1 MLGKNFHMVA
11 KGWTLFLV
19 RGWILFLVRGWI
31 LVLVRGWTD
40 TIPSEG
46 MDTIEKF
53 IFWLRVRG
61 RVGGL
66 G

>member
-1 MLGKNFHMVA
+1 MSFS
-11 KGWTLFLV
+11 
-19 RGWILFLVRGWI
+19 RGGPSEGVDTIPSSGMDTI
-31 LVLVRGWTD
+31 PSAGMNLVLVRGWTD

-53 IFWLRVRG
+53 VFWLRARG